1 MIDLGQA
8 DAIAAVENK
17 QSIDHLL
24 QYHLLKSKND
34 ERLQGMN
41 FGDFL
46 QAKYNNEYDLDSFN
60 FSTAVENEPSYIR
73 YKLTQQ

>member
-8 DAIAAVENK
+8 DAVAAVEKK

-46 QAKYNNEYDLDSFN
+46 DAKFNNDYDFDSFN
-60 FSTAVENEPSYIR
+60 FSSASETEPSYIR
-73 YKLTQQ
+73 YKLAQQ